1 MGWVEN
7 LLRTRKSWVPSENL
21 INGVWW
27 SISLFQ
33 YLRGRGKRRGR
44 GRDRG
49 RLSSA
54 TKQLKVILHHM
65 RLFQ

>member
-1 MGWVEN
+1 MGWVED

-27 SISLFQ
+27 YRSLFQ
-33 YLRGRGKRRGR
+33 YLRGRGKRRGEAET
-44 GRDRG
+44 G

-54 TKQLKVILHHM
+54 TKQLKIILHHM